1 MTTTTEILI
10 DAFGR
15 VRDTVHHTLDGLGE
29 AELTARLDPGA
40 NSIGWLIWHLARVQ
54 DDHVADLAGAEQRW
68 TASGWAER
76 FDLPFDFGT
85 VGYGQS
91 SDDVAAVRGI
101 PAADLGNY
109 LDEVHEATVAYVRGL
124 RDDDFARGV
133 DTSWDPPVTVAV
145 RLVSVISDDL
155 QHVGQAAFIR
165 GVLERDA

>member
-15 VRDTVHHTLDGLGE
+15 IRDTAHHTLDGLGE
-29 AELTARLDPGA
+29 AELTARLDPKA
-40 NSIGWLIWHLARVQ
+40 NSIGWLVWHLARVQ
-54 DDHVADLAGAEQRW
+54 DDHVADLAGTEQRW
-68 TASGWAER
+68 TAGGWAER
-76 FDLPFDFGT
+76 FDLPFDLNT

-101 PAADLGNY
+101 SATDLGNY
-109 LDEVHEATVAYVRGL
+109 LDEVQDATLDYVRDL
-124 RDDDFARGV
+124 EDDDFERVV

-155 QHVGQAAFIR
+155 QHIGQAAFIR
-165 GVLERDA
+165 GVLQRTA